1 MAAIRPR
8 PAFKVWL
15 ETDEGYVFGPGVY
28 RLLRKVNETGTL
40 KEASESLG
48 MSYRYAWGLVKK
60 AEEKLGHRLLTAH
73 KGGRDGGGGAELTEV
88 GLRFLDEFSRIEA
101 VVSKLSRDS
110 WWMDGPPTGN
120 RVEGL
125 VTGVE
130 VDGNR
135 ADIALRLVEP
145 TVLKL
150 SVPRELIAEEGI
162 ARGDS
167 LSVELNPSVDS
178 ITKVGRT

>member
-1 MAAIRPR
+1 MTRPR

-15 ETDEGYVFGPGVY
+15 ETEEGYVFGPGVY

-40 KEASESLG
+40 KEAAESLN

-60 AEEKLGHRLLTAH
+60 AEEKLGRQLLKAH
-73 KGGRDGGGGAELTEV
+73 KGGRDGGGGAELTEI

-110 WWMDGPPTGN
+110 WWMDESPIGN

-125 VTGVE
+125 VMEVD

-135 ADIALRLVEP
+135 ADIVLRLVEP
-145 TVLKL
+145 TVLKIN
-150 SVPRELIAEEGI
+150 VPKELISEEGI
-162 ARGDS
+162 ARGAS
-167 LSVELNPSVDS
+167 LTVDLNPSVDS
-178 ITKVGRT
+178 ITKASRT